1 MIKKIIIV
9 VFILIIGI
17 FVFAQTNNKDSKKNL
32 PKIKVITSIYP
43 IEFFTKEI
51 ADGKIEVINIIP
63 AGTEAHSYE
72 LTPQDI
78 IKIQESSLLIVNGL
92 GMEPWLSKIQTNTNT
107 KTLILGDDLAYLEHT
122 EDGHD
127 HGHSHTHEEEL
138 DPHVWLSPTLSIQ
151 MAEKIKNALSE
162 IDSENTNFYQENFEK
177 LKNNLTN
184 LDIEY
189 KNKLSSCE
197 KDTIV
202 TAHAAFGYLAHEYN
216 FKQLPIKGL
225 NAEEEP
231 TLKKITELS
240 KTIKDKNLSY
250 VFLETLSNPKIAE
263 MLAKE
268 NNIGT
273 LTLNPL
279 EGLRPE
285 EIKMGKNYFTEM
297 QNNLKNITIAL
308 ECKI

>member
-1 MIKKIIIV
+1 MMKKIIIF
-9 VFILIIGI
+9 VFILIVGI
-17 FVFAQTNNKDSKKNL
+17 FVFTQINKKEVANNT
-32 PKIKVITSIYP
+32 PKIKIVTSIYP
-43 IEFFTKEI
+43 VEFFTKEI
-51 ADGKIEVINIIP
+51 AGEKIEITNIIP

-78 IKIQESSLLIVNGL
+78 IKIQESSLLIANGL
-92 GMEPWLSKIQTNTNT
+92 GMEPWLSKIETNTNT
-107 KTLILGDDLAYLEHT
+107 RILVLGNDLAYLEGVD
-122 EDGHD
+122 DGHD
-127 HGHSHTHEEEL
+127 HGNSNSHEEEL
-138 DPHVWLSPTLSIQ
+138 DPHVWLSPTLSIK
-151 MAEKIKNALSE
+151 MTEKIKNTLTE
-162 IDSENTNFYQENFEK
+162 IDPENTNFYQENFEK

-184 LDIEY
+184 LDTEY
-189 KNKLSSCE
+189 KNNLAICE

-225 NAEEEP
+225 TAEEEP

-308 ECKI
+308 ECKT